1 MTLLLV
7 GVNHRSAPLEVRER
21 LAFPPESLGAALQR
35 LCSAPPVREAVLL
48 STCNRTEVLALVD
61 DGSAPAGAPLQAF
74 LAAERH
80 FEVAEL
86 ERIVYT
92 FEGSEAVRHLF
103 RLGVGLDS
111 MILGEPQILGQL
123 KAAAQTAAAAGC
135 LGNGL
140 GSLLQRSFAVSKK
153 LRTETAIGRN
163 PVSVSF
169 AAVELAQKIFG
180 DLPACR
186 VLILGAGKTAELTAR
201 HLHGQG
207 VRKIFVAN
215 RTFDRAERL
224 ARAFGGEA
232 IPFERFFEQLEQVEI
247 LIAST
252 GSAVPLLRHED
263 ALRVIR
269 RRRNRSLFLIDLAVP
284 RDIEPSV
291 NEIDNIY
298 LYDLDDLQQVADEGL
313 AERRRAAEDA
323 ELQIVKEVTAY
334 EHWCREREVGP
345 TIVAL
350 REKVFRMRD
359 AEVERFRSRLDR
371 VPPEARRTVEE
382 ITESLLNKLLH
393 APIQHLKRSAGE
405 GGPDRVASVRAIFGL
420 DPGAADQDGGQT
432 AGDPRE
438 GERRE

>member
-1 MTLLLV
+1 MTLVLV

-21 LAFPPESLGAALQR
+21 LAFPPAALGDALRR
-35 LCSAPPVREAVLL
+35 LCGTPPVREAVLL
-48 STCNRTEVLALVD
+48 STCNRTEVLALL
-61 DGSAPAGAPLQAF
+61 DGGGPMAAAAIQAF
-74 LAAERH
+74 LASERQ
-80 FEVAEL
+80 FDAAEL
-86 ERIVYT
+86 ARIVYT

-140 GSLLQRSFAVSKK
+140 GSLMQRSFSVSKR
-153 LRTETAIGRN
+153 LRSETAIGRN
-163 PVSVSF
+163 PVSVSY
-169 AAVELAQKIFG
+169 AAVDLAQKIFG
-180 DLPACR
+180 DLPACG
-186 VLILGAGKTAELTAR
+186 VLLLGAGKTAELTAR

-207 VRKIFVAN
+207 VRRIFVAN

-232 IPFERFFEQLEQVEI
+232 VPFDRFLEKLEQVEI
-247 LIAST
+247 LISST
-252 GSAVPLLRHED
+252 SSTVPVLRHED
-263 ALRVIR
+263 AQRVIR

-291 NEIDNIY
+291 NQIDNIY
-298 LYDLDDLQQVADEGL
+298 LYDLDDLQQVADSGL
-313 AERRRAAEDA
+313 AERRTAAEGA
-323 ELQIVKEVTAY
+323 ERQITEEVAAY

-350 REKVFRMRD
+350 RAKVFGMRD
-359 AEVERFRSRLDR
+359 AEVERFRSRLQGA
-371 VPPEARRTVEE
+371 PPEARRAVEE

-393 APIQHLKRSAGE
+393 GPIQHLKRSAGD
-405 GGPDRVASVRAIFGL
+405 GGLDHVAMVREIFGL
-420 DPGAADQDGGQT
+420 DPG
-432 AGDPRE
+432 
-438 GERRE
+438 GEEPPVARSAVAPGKEEPPG

>member
-1 MTLLLV
+1 MTLVLV
-7 GVNHRSAPLEVRER
+7 GVNHRSAPLEIRER
-21 LAFPPESLGAALQR
+21 LAFPPEALSDALRR
-35 LCSAPPVREAVLL
+35 LCGAPPVREAVLL
-48 STCNRTEVLALVD
+48 STCNRTEILALLD
-61 DGSAPAGAPLQAF
+61 DNGEAASIQAF

-80 FEVAEL
+80 FDASEL
-86 ERIVYT
+86 GRIVYT

-123 KAAAQTAAAAGC
+123 KAAAQTSAAAGC

-140 GSLLQRSFAVSKK
+140 GSLMQRSFAVAKR
-153 LRTETAIGRN
+153 LRSETAIGRN

-180 DLPACR
+180 DLPSCR

-232 IPFERFFEQLEQVEI
+232 IQFDRFLEQLEQVEI

-252 GSAVPLLRHED
+252 GSTVPLLRHED
-263 ALRVIR
+263 AQRVIR

-291 NEIDNIY
+291 NQIDNIY
-298 LYDLDDLQQVADEGL
+298 LYDLDDLQHVADEGL

-323 ELQIVKEVTAY
+323 EGQITEEVAAY
-334 EHWCREREVGP
+334 EHWCREREVDP

-350 REKVFRMRD
+350 RQKVFAMRD
-359 AEVERFRSRLDR
+359 AEVERFRSRLER
-371 VPPEARRTVEE
+371 VPPEARLAVEE

-393 APIQHLKRSAGE
+393 APIQHLKRSAGD
-405 GGPDRVASVRAIFGL
+405 GGPDRVATVREIFGL
-420 DPGAADQDGGQT
+420 DSADGEPSTRRTVGTRSTEEPG
-432 AGDPRE
+432 E
-438 GERRE
+438 